1 MDRFLVSLFPLLRR
15 FAGFLVRSFFR
26 ASFPYFFRLK
36 KGLVSRVGTKQP
48 CFQKLEEIGAE
59 DRGGEK
65 RKIRRRFI
73 VVVAWGI
80 AIWSSLSIIDA
91 VAPPA
96 PLLLWRRRRRRVVVG
111 NGDLYFCGQSQPT
124 GAEEGKTIAHLLW
137 LQPRFRLLSCFYIS
151 RSRNTRCEKNGIDI
165 DSK

>member
-65 RKIRRRFI
+65 GKF
-73 VVVAWGI
+73 A
-80 AIWSSLSIIDA
+80 ADLSSSSHGES
-91 VAPPA
+91 P
-96 PLLLWRRRRRRVVVG
+96 
-111 NGDLYFCGQSQPT
+111 F
-124 GAEEGKTIAHLLW
+124 GALC
-137 LQPRFRLLSCFYIS
+137 Q
-151 RSRNTRCEKNGIDI
+151 
-165 DSK
+165 